1 MKNILKKFDNLDIE
15 GIFWKVVVKILSI
28 IVILLC
34 LMLIIKSI
42 TTNDLYEKC
51 FLVWFV
57 AISTMIVYGVS
68 KLIADN

>member
-42 TTNDLYEKC
+42 TINDLYEKC

>member
-1 MKNILKKFDNLDIE
+1 MKNILKKFDNLDIG

-51 FLVWFV
+51 FLMWFV

-68 KLIADN
+68 KFSADN

>member
-51 FLVWFV
+51 LLVWFV

>member
-51 FLVWFV
+51 FLMWFV

>member
-51 FLVWFV
+51 FLMWFV
-57 AISTMIVYGVS
+57 AISTMLVYGVS

>member
-15 GIFWKVVVKILSI
+15 EIFWKVVVKILSI

-51 FLVWFV
+51 FLMWFV

>member
-68 KLIADN
+68 KLITDN

>member
-57 AISTMIVYGVS
+57 AISIMIVYGVS